1 MRIEKDNIVI
11 RSANLK
17 DAEILNHWWN
27 DGSVME
33 HAGFPNGLGQRMEE
47 TKECVKRNEGLI
59 SQLCII
65 EIDGKPVGEL
75 DYSITGNDT
84 AYSGWKICEKEYQNK
99 GYGTVIIN
107 VSV

>member
-33 HAGFPNGLGQRMEE
+33 HAGFPNGLGQSMEE
-47 TKECVKRNEGLI
+47 R
-59 SQLCII
+59 I
-65 EIDGKPVGEL
+65 E
-75 DYSITGNDT
+75 
-84 AYSGWKICEKEYQNK
+84 
-99 GYGTVIIN
+99 
-107 VSV
+107 

>member
-33 HAGFPNGLGQRMEE
+33 HAGFPNGLGQSMEE
-47 TKECVKRNEGLI
+47 TIECVKRNEGHI

-75 DYSITGNDT
+75 NYSIMILHIPVG
-84 AYSGWKICEKEYQNK
+84 K
-99 GYGTVIIN
+99 
-107 VSV
+107 SVKKNIRIKAMVQ

>member
-33 HAGFPNGLGQRMEE
+33 HAGFPNGLGQSMEE
-47 TKECVKRNEGLI
+47 TIECVKRNEGHI

-75 DYSITGNDT
+75 NYI
-84 AYSGWKICEKEYQNK
+84 
-99 GYGTVIIN
+99 
-107 VSV
+107 